1 MNDTPN
7 LPPSAPPAA
16 PPIVA
21 PYAAVPAPPPVAPP
35 RLGHA
40 PGKNPAAAGL
50 LSVFPGLGHVYL
62 GLYKRGLAFFVIW
75 ALVFA
80 IVDKGNGGPIGLLI
94 PFWWVFCIID
104 AVRQARAINA
114 TGAPEPGI
122 FGEEKAYKA
131 DGGLTFGILL
141 ILLGLFFLVDR
152 FVRIDLTFLLDWW
165 PLLLVAFGG
174 WQVWQYLDDRKKRDE
189 AARAAAAEEVGR

>member
-7 LPPSAPPAA
+7 LPPPPAV

-21 PYAAVPAPPPVAPP
+21 PAVAPPPPVGVARPV
-35 RLGHA
+35 HA

-62 GLYKRGLAFFVIW
+62 GLYKRGLAFFIVW
-75 ALVFA
+75 ALIFA
-80 IVDKGNGGPIGLLI
+80 IVDRGHGPIGLLI
-94 PFWWVFCIID
+94 PFWWIFGIID

-152 FVRIDLTFLLDWW
+152 FVRIDLSFLVDWW

-174 WQVWQYLDDRKKRDE
+174 WQVWQYLDDRRKRDE
-189 AARAAAAEEVGR
+189 AARAAASDEIGS